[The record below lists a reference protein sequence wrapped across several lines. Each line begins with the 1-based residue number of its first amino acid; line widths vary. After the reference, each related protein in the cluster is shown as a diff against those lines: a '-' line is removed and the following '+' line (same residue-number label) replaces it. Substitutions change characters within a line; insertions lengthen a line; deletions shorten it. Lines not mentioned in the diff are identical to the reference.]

1 MCYIQNQGVINV
13 CRNDND
19 NDDGKAWNQNTDPP
33 RKRVVSF
40 FFIQSFVSKILF
52 GPVFIFKETIPII
65 KPRLDAKFAYS
76 KGFFFDV
83 NLSSEN
89 YRCNKD
95 TKRFLK
101 FL

>member
-19 NDDGKAWNQNTDPP
+19 HDDGKAWNQNTDPP

-40 FFIQSFVSKILF
+40 FFIQSFVSKTLF

-76 KGFFFDV
+76 KVFFFRCQFK
-83 NLSSEN
+83 LRN

-95 TKRFLK
+95 TKHFLQ

>member
-13 CRNDND
+13 GRNDNE

-52 GPVFIFKETIPII
+52 GPVFIFKEAIPII

-76 KGFFFDV
+76 KVSFFDV
-83 NLSSEN
+83 NLSWEN

-95 TKRFLK
+95 TKHFLQ

>member
-1 MCYIQNQGVINV
+1 MFVEMITTMMMVKHGIKILILLENELLV
-13 CRNDND
+13 
-19 NDDGKAWNQNTDPP
+19 
-33 RKRVVSF
+33 F

-52 GPVFIFKETIPII
+52 GPVFIFEETIPII

-95 TKRFLK
+95 TKHFLK

>member
-1 MCYIQNQGVINV
+1 MITTMMMVKHGIKILILLENELLV
-13 CRNDND
+13 
-19 NDDGKAWNQNTDPP
+19 
-33 RKRVVSF
+33 F

-52 GPVFIFKETIPII
+52 GPVFIFEETIPII

-95 TKRFLK
+95 TKHFLK